1 MSLERCSDAA
11 PEGEPRQM
19 SGPSLCAACPN
30 NRLGFCGA
38 VLEETEDA
46 RPDEPADWQHHRIVP
61 AGKQLL
67 NPTQA
72 SPDVYVLCS
81 GWGFRFVQLPDGRRQ
96 ILNFLLPGD
105 LISAS
110 AVLEER
116 VHFSVMA
123 LTAVQVSGMRREE
136 VRSRMAANPAVVAA
150 LAKSYAVEAQRSD
163 HMIAALG
170 QYSAEERIA
179 YLFLHLMRRIAA
191 RAVVHGQRY
200 PLPIRQQHIA
210 DAVGLTPVHVS
221 RILGA
226 LRDRGIADLSNGV
239 LEVRDAS
246 ELERLG
252 SLN

>member
-1 MSLERCSDAA
+1 MRHLKANQDT
-11 PEGEPRQM
+11 M

-38 VLEETEDA
+38 VLEAAEVA
-46 RPDEPADWQHHRIVP
+46 EPADWQHHRIVP
-61 AGKQLL
+61 AGRQLL
-67 NPTQA
+67 NPNQA

-110 AVLEER
+110 SVLEER
-116 VHFSVMA
+116 VHFWVTA
-123 LTAVQVSGMRREE
+123 LTAVQVSGMRREQ
-136 VRSRMAANPAVVAA
+136 VRSRMSANPAVVAA
-150 LAKSYAVEAQRSD
+150 LAKSYAVEAQSSD
-163 HMIAALG
+163 NLIAALG

-191 RAVVHGQRY
+191 RNVIHEQRY

-226 LRDRGIADLSNGV
+226 LRDRGIADLSHGV
-239 LEVRDAS
+239 LEVRNPR

-252 SLN
+252 SLS